1 MPVFGRVSPTIPVAD
16 IDRALQFYCGVLG
29 FAVGFSNGDPVSF
42 AVIEQGE
49 AQLHLCVKPAG
60 AGTAHNHV
68 LVDDLDGV
76 YDRLKQA
83 GMTVQQPPKI
93 QPWGLRDLV
102 VADPDGNTFEVAE
115 PVRAQAL
122 PLSGGT

>member
-1 MPVFGRVSPTIPVAD
+1 MPVFGRISPTIPVAD
-16 IDRALQFYCGVLG
+16 IDRALRFYCEVLG
-29 FAVGFSNGDPVSF
+29 FAVGFTIGDPVSF

-49 AQLHLCVKPAG
+49 AQLHLCVQPAK
-60 AGTAHNHV
+60 AGSSHNHV

-76 YDRLKQA
+76 YGRLQQA
-83 GMTVQQPPKI
+83 GVAVQQPPMN

-115 PVRAQAL
+115 PVIAPA
-122 PLSGGT
+122 SA